1 MDGCRLRCLVVLVAM
16 VLASGCGSARYIV
29 KEADGGIVAIPAN
42 SEKNRE
48 KAVELM
54 QQHFP
59 AGYVIEREEE
69 TVVGRTTHHHVDH
82 GTTVEGDQNR
92 TTESGKTLAT
102 ETTVANTEYRIFY
115 RRR

>member
-1 MDGCRLRCLVVLVAM
+1 MDGCRLRCLVILVA
-16 VLASGCGSARYIV
+16 LALTGGCGTARYIV
-29 KEADGGIVAIPAN
+29 KEADLGIVAIPAN

-48 KAVELM
+48 KALALM

-69 TVVGRTTHHHVDH
+69 TVVGQTTHHHVDH
-82 GTTVEGDQNR
+82 GTTVQGDENR
-92 TTESGKTLAT
+92 TTESGNTRAT
-102 ETTVANTEYRIFY
+102 ETIVSNTEYRIFY

>member
-1 MDGCRLRCLVVLVAM
+1 MDDRHLCLIIVLCAM
-16 VLASGCGSARYIV
+16 VLTGGCASARYIV
-29 KEADGGIVAIPAN
+29 KDPDGGIVGIPSN
-42 SEKNRE
+42 TKKNRE
-48 KAVELM
+48 KAVALM

-69 TVVGRTTHHHVDH
+69 TVIGQTTHHHVNH
-82 GTTVEGDQNR
+82 GTTIEGDKNR
-92 TTESGKTLAT
+92 TTEAGQTHAT

>member
-1 MDGCRLRCLVVLVAM
+1 MNGRRLHLSVALTAMALTGGCA
-16 VLASGCGSARYIV
+16 SARYIV

-42 SEKNRE
+42 SERNRE
-48 KAVELM
+48 KAVDLM

-69 TVVGRTTHHHVDH
+69 TVIGQTTHHHVDH
-82 GTTVEGDQNR
+82 AVTVQGGENQS
-92 TTESGKTLAT
+92 TESAQSHAT
-102 ETTVANTEYRIFY
+102 GTTVANTEYRIFY